1 MTAMQDFK
9 NLTVWQAARRMTKA
23 TYKLTTDFPHSE
35 EFGLKAQ
42 MRRASVSICTNI
54 AEGAGRRGDREFGR
68 FLDVA
73 MGSTFELECELI
85 LARDLGL
92 MTEGAMDRAL
102 AALAEIR
109 RMLLGLIACLVVEQ
123 LPAGG
128 PKAAMSAADSR
139 SKHGTGMTTR
149 PSKP

>member
-54 AEGAGRRGDREFGR
+54 AEGSGRRGDREFRR
-68 FLDVA
+68 FLDIA
-73 MGSTFELECELI
+73 IGSAFELECEVI
-85 LARDLGL
+85 LSRDLAFI
-92 MTEGAMDRAL
+92 TDVTKERTL
-102 AALAEIR
+102 AAVNEIR
-109 RMLLGLIACLVVEQ
+109 RMLLGLIGRLGTVEFEEIRN
-123 LPAGG
+123 
-128 PKAAMSAADSR
+128 SR
-139 SKHGTGMTTR
+139 
-149 PSKP
+149 